1 MLSIRRFGKV
11 RLIYFLVNRIAN
23 VHPTAKPSPHGVTSH
38 YTLYSSSY
46 IARGACDGII
56 AIEDSCDG
64 VIDQI
69 VSAPATS
76 HTSSTA
82 P

>member
-23 VHPTAKPSPHGVTSH
+23 VHPTAKPSSLEVTSH
-38 YTLYSSSY
+38 YTLYSNGY
-46 IARGACDGII
+46 IARGACDGMV
-56 AIEDSCDG
+56 AIEGSCNG

-76 HTSSTA
+76 QTSSTA